1 MVRNIQFSELE
12 QLLLKKGFT
21 KVKTTGSQKVYE
33 YLPSKTLVIL
43 PAYEQQAYIQP
54 AHLVMVNKILRE
66 NGLISSNMF
75 DIFLSEIAS

>member
-12 QLLLKKGFT
+12 QLLLKIGFT

-43 PAYEQQAYIQP
+43 PAYEQQAYVQP
-54 AHLVMVNKILRE
+54 VHLVINKILRE
-66 NGLISSNMF
+66 NGLIGSNMF
-75 DIFLSEIAS
+75 DILLSKIAS